1 VETANDKALS
11 NLTFRMK
18 NLCGIAAA
26 PVRGGVTSVGQS
38 TGRFRDS
45 FGGSHRRINFNLT
58 TI

>member
-38 TGRFRDS
+38 TGQPA
-45 FGGSHRRINFNLT
+45 T
-58 TI
+58 P